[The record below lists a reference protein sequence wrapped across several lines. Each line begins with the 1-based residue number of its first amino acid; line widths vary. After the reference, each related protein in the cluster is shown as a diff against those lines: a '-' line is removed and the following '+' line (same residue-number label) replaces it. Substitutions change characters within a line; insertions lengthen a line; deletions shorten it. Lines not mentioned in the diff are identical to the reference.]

1 MTAAFM
7 AVITTSTAQALR
19 DRGIERG
26 APVSPLE
33 LETVTA
39 IYLEQ
44 GLQATALALVDA
56 NSVFQRAAIAMAR
69 FLTEFDLLL
78 APGLARPPA
87 RLGTLGL
94 SPIDLAAYG
103 REVSTYSPFTAIA
116 NMTGQPS
123 MSVPLYWTSAG
134 LPIGALFTGR
144 YGEESILLRLAAQL
158 EAAQPW
164 ACNRAPAFRG

>member
-1 MTAAFM
+1 
-7 AVITTSTAQALR
+7 
-19 DRGIERG
+19 
-26 APVSPLE
+26 
-33 LETVTA
+33 
-39 IYLEQ
+39 
-44 GLQATALALVDA
+44 
-56 NSVFQRAAIAMAR
+56 MAR

-87 RLGTLGL
+87 TLGTLGL
-94 SPIDLAAYG
+94 SPVDLATYV

-144 YGEESILLRLAAQL
+144 YGEESVLLRLAAQL

-164 ACNRAPAFRG
+164 ARNRAPGFRG